1 MENELKV
8 FIKRY
13 ESVMAP
19 LRREAADTYFKA
31 SVTGDEALYKKAG
44 ECEVAISKIYA
55 RKDDFAFLKKAKEAG
70 SVKDGLLKREL
81 EVLYDSYLVYQG
93 DEKKI
98 EEIKN
103 KEMEVTQ
110 KFSVFR
116 AEYKGK
122 KITDNE
128 VNKVLRESKDSGDLK
143 EVWESHKSIGKL
155 VAGDVLALVKLRNE
169 LAVSLDFKNYHEMQL
184 LTNEQDPKE
193 ISSLFDELAELT
205 KDVFLAE
212 KKEIDRFLAKK
223 FCINEAE
230 LMPWHY
236 GDRYF
241 QEAPEILKLDLN
253 KYFKDADPV
262 KITIGFFKGLGL
274 EIEDIIANSDLYE
287 KPGKNQHAYC
297 MDVDKA
303 GDIRVLCNVKPDF
316 YWMNTMLHEF
326 GHAVYDKYLEKS
338 LPYVLRSPAHIFTT
352 EAVAMFFGR
361 LASEPQWLKDVMG
374 ITESEKDGIKM
385 DCFRHLKLNQ
395 LVFSSWSQ
403 VMYRFEKSL

>member
-98 EEIKN
+98 EEIIN

-155 VAGDVLALVKLRNE
+155 VAGSQCLWISRIITKCSCSPMSRTRKK
-169 LAVSLDFKNYHEMQL
+169 LAVCSMNWQSSRRTFFLPKRKR
-184 LTNEQDPKE
+184 LTGSWRRN
-193 ISSLFDELAELT
+193 F
-205 KDVFLAE
+205 V
-212 KKEIDRFLAKK
+212 
-223 FCINEAE
+223 
-230 LMPWHY
+230 LM
-236 GDRYF
+236 R
-241 QEAPEILKLDLN
+241 QN
-253 KYFKDADPV
+253 
-262 KITIGFFKGLGL
+262 
-274 EIEDIIANSDLYE
+274 
-287 KPGKNQHAYC
+287 
-297 MDVDKA
+297 
-303 GDIRVLCNVKPDF
+303 
-316 YWMNTMLHEF
+316 
-326 GHAVYDKYLEKS
+326 
-338 LPYVLRSPAHIFTT
+338 
-352 EAVAMFFGR
+352 
-361 LASEPQWLKDVMG
+361 
-374 ITESEKDGIKM
+374 
-385 DCFRHLKLNQ
+385 
-395 LVFSSWSQ
+395 
-403 VMYRFEKSL
+403 